1 MDRAPAPPHTGRGT
15 SQLETVMPISV
26 MQIINNDLRET
37 LHFIADLLKN
47 VGPPWAFTG
56 SVGMALQGVNL
67 EIADIDIQ
75 TNKTGSYQ
83 IQDHLSKYTVSKVGY
98 LESLNIRSHFGT
110 FRINEIT
117 VEVMGDIEKRLDD
130 GNWIGPPNLYPIIRL
145 IDLDGVNVPVLD
157 LEYEKEAYRI
167 LGRNDTVRKVN
178 DFLDRRRSTEEKSAY
193 R

>member
-1 MDRAPAPPHTGRGT
+1 
-15 SQLETVMPISV
+15 
-26 MQIINNDLRET
+26 MQINDKDLRVT

-47 VGPPWAFTG
+47 VGQPWAFTG

-75 TNKTGSYQ
+75 TNQTGSYK
-83 IQDHLSKYTVSKVGY
+83 IQDHLSKYTVSKVRY

-110 FRINEIT
+110 FRINEIA

-130 GNWIGPPNLYPIIRL
+130 GSWIGAPDLYPIIRL

-178 DFLDRRRSTEEKSAY
+178 DFLGKRGTTEEKSA
-193 R
+193 

>member
-1 MDRAPAPPHTGRGT
+1 MDRVLAPTRKVCGT
-15 SQLETVMPISV
+15 SQLKTVMPISV

-37 LHFIADLLKN
+37 LHFIADLLNN
-47 VGPPWAFTG
+47 VDQPWAFTG
-56 SVGMALQGVNL
+56 SVGMALQGVTL

-75 TNKTGSYQ
+75 TNQTGSYQ
-83 IQDHLSKYTVSKVGY
+83 IQDHLSKYSVSKVRY

-130 GNWIGPPNLYPIIRL
+130 RSWIGAPNLYPIIRL

-167 LGRNDTVRKVN
+167 LGRNDTARKVN
-178 DFLDRRRSTEEKSAY
+178 DFLDRRRTTEEKSA
-193 R
+193 

>member
-1 MDRAPAPPHTGRGT
+1 
-15 SQLETVMPISV
+15 MPISV

-47 VGPPWAFTG
+47 VGQPWAFTG

-75 TNKTGSYQ
+75 TNQTGSYK
-83 IQDHLSKYTVSKVGY
+83 IQNHLSKYTVSKVRY
-98 LESLNIRSHFGT
+98 KESLNIRSHFGT

-130 GNWIGPPNLYPIIRL
+130 ESWLGPPDLYPIIRL
-145 IDLDGVNVPVLD
+145 IDLDGINVPVLD
-157 LEYEKEAYRI
+157 LVYEKEAYRI
-167 LGRNDTVRKVN
+167 LGRDDTVRKVEE
-178 DFLDRRRSTEEKSAY
+178 FLGRRRTSGGKSA
-193 R
+193 